1 MIVRLKVAM
10 ELQNAKLGHFHVG
23 LNAIFRYS
31 DLGGY
36 RIKGVRK
43 KKEDLII
50 YTTPCQYKT
59 LRLYLPITH

>member
-1 MIVRLKVAM
+1 VIVRLKVAM

-31 DLGGY
+31 DLGDY

-43 KKEDLII
+43 KGGPYNI
-50 YTTPCQYKT
+50 YYSV
-59 LRLYLPITH
+59 PI